1 MVLASIGVILALLV
15 LIVLAYRGH
24 SVIVAAPIAALI
36 GVLFSGAPLMASY
49 TQIFMP
55 AAGNFI
61 VNFFPLFL
69 VGAIFGTLMSASG
82 YADHLAQWISRLVGA
97 KKAILA
103 TAIATALLTYGG
115 ISAWVIAFTIVPVA
129 NSLFREANIP
139 RRLMPAAIALGIF
152 TFATAALPG
161 SPQIHNAIPT
171 RYFGTTTYA
180 APVFGI
186 IGAIVTF
193 VLGMAWLE
201 YRTRKLVAAGEVY
214 EEPSHQETTVATTM
228 TTTSTSTSS
237 PSRWPDR
244 ATTLLGLRGLL
255 PILIVVGM
263 NLLFVYVL
271 SKKMDFAY
279 LAEDKFGNTDIGA
292 VMGTWSV
299 VIAMATAILA
309 IFLMKPG
316 MFSTYIKGLSDGAKN
331 AVVPAFTTASEV
343 GFGAVIA
350 SLAVFAALQN
360 SIFDVSNNPVVIG
373 AIATAVISGLTG
385 SSSGGLTITL
395 ETFGDQLAQMATDQ
409 GISLELL
416 HRVIAMASVSFDSLP
431 HNGAIVTLLLVCGL
445 THRQSYKDVGMVTI
459 VPPLI
464 GVLVVMGLGAV
475 FPTI

>member
-373 AIATAVISGLTG
+373 AVATAVISGLTG